1 MTAGLFAFPVDSCKA
16 NPISREYRLVGLMIR
31 GEVSREQ
38 VSLASP
44 PHQNRIPGLDWRSP
58 ILKAVGSLLQPPP
71 ETMPREL
78 SRSRELQRR
87 AEAYLPGG
95 VNSPVRAFRAVG
107 GDPPFLVRAEGAS
120 LWDADGNRYLDY
132 FGSWGPMILGHA
144 HPLVV
149 EAIQRAAE
157 RGASFGASTAAEAD
171 LAELVIGAVPSIDR
185 VRFVNSGTEAT
196 MSAIRVARAF
206 TNRKYVIKFEGCY
219 HGHSDGLL
227 VKAGSGLATFGLP
240 GSAGVPGEIAH
251 WTLALPFNDL
261 PAVAE
266 AFAAHP
272 GEIACLIV
280 EPVVGNMGCVAPA
293 PGFLQGLRRITEES
307 GSLLIF
313 DEVMT
318 GFRLAFGGAQELFGI
333 DPDLTCLGKIIGG
346 GLPCAAFGGKARM
359 MDLLAPLGPV
369 YQAGTLSGNPLAMA
383 AGIATLHYLAAHPVY
398 AGLEKQ
404 SSAVAE
410 GIAGAAREAGIAVE
424 TNRVGSMV
432 TWFFTN
438 SPVTDFT
445 TAAASDTATF
455 GHFHRAMLD
464 QGVWLPPSQFE
475 AAFLSS
481 ALTTTDIETTI
492 EAARKAFATIVQS

>member
-1 MTAGLFAFPVDSCKA
+1 MMA
-16 NPISREYRLVGLMIR
+16 
-31 GEVSREQ
+31 
-38 VSLASP
+38 
-44 PHQNRIPGLDWRSP
+44 
-58 ILKAVGSLLQPPP
+58 
-71 ETMPREL
+71 REL

-87 AEAYLPGG
+87 AERYLPGG

-107 GDPPFLVRAEGAS
+107 GDPPFLVRAEGAY

-144 HPLVV
+144 FPPVV
-149 EAIQRAAE
+149 EAIQQAAA
-157 RGASFGASTAAEAD
+157 RSASFGASTAAEAD
-171 LAELVIGAVPSIDR
+171 LAELVIAAVPSIEKL
-185 VRFVNSGTEAT
+185 RFVSSGTEAT

-240 GSAGVPGEIAH
+240 GSAGVPQEIAH

-261 PAVAE
+261 AAVEE
-266 AFAAHP
+266 AFATHP
-272 GEIACLIV
+272 DEIACVIV
-280 EPVVGNMGCVAPA
+280 EPVVGNMGCVPPA
-293 PGFLQGLRRITEES
+293 PGFLEGLRRVTREN

-318 GFRLAFGGAQELFGI
+318 GFRLALGGAQEVFGI

-383 AGIATLHYLAAHPVY
+383 AGIATLGHLASRRQEVY
-398 AGLEKQ
+398 AGLAAHTA
-404 SSAVAE
+404 AVAE
-410 GIAGAAREAGIAVE
+410 GIAEAAGEAGIAMA
-424 TNRVGSMV
+424 TNRAGSMV
-432 TWFFTN
+432 TWFFTAG
-438 SPVTDFT
+438 PVTDF
-445 TAAASDTATF
+445 ASASGSDTDAF
-455 GHFHRAMLD
+455 GRFHRAMLD
-464 QGVWLPPSQFE
+464 EGVWLPPSQFE
-475 AAFLSS
+475 AAFLSTAHTS
-481 ALTTTDIETTI
+481 ADVDFTVAAAQRAFAAMH
-492 EAARKAFATIVQS
+492 AARV